1 MNYTGQNVK
10 CYTNCKEL
18 VEKLLMFSNIE
29 TLDIV
34 TTLC

>member
-1 MNYTGQNVK
+1 MDYAGQNVK